1 MKYSR
6 LGPFACP
13 SIVVDLSI
21 LYLSIVV
28 IVLFTA
34 PGWAQ
39 KGEGYGDMATPQV
52 RSDKL
57 GMPEHLRNYVVG
69 GKLRLSLQDAVVLT
83 LENNS
88 FVRIQET
95 QVELSKF
102 SLLGAHS
109 PFDPVVSAL
118 YNGTN
123 ATSPPLSNIQETG
136 VVIPAKSITKF
147 ADLNYSE
154 TFETGTNIQA
164 GLSSNRSSFTS
175 SPDSTDIFNPSVS
188 STLNFQF
195 TQPLLRN
202 GWLFANRAPL
212 VIARRNLEQSRAN
225 FAAEVS
231 NNILQAVGQYWAVV
245 EAHGNLEVARAS
257 QDAAEATYKRDKR
270 ALELGAL
277 PPLDIYR
284 SESQVAS
291 QRVAVIQSEYA
302 LKQAE
307 DALRMTIG
315 TDLDPYFQAL
325 DLELTEKP
333 EPEGELRTIDTAAA
347 LQQALTKRPEFDAT
361 RAALENDQTRIR
373 LAHNHLLPELDLTG
387 SYASNGL
394 GGTQFTGAGQKL
406 TSSSVNQLFGFGYP
420 TYYAQLSVSLPLK
433 NRAAKAEMGG
443 ALVSRRSDL
452 YSERQLKEQVM
463 LDVSNAVH
471 QLEQAKLSI
480 AAGKEAVD
488 FAKKT
493 MAAEQRKYELGQGTI
508 FLVLEAQTELAAA
521 EQSLLQAEV
530 GYQLAAAGVDH
541 ATGELLEPYH
551 VQIAELTR

>member
-6 LGPFACP
+6 LG
-13 SIVVDLSI
+13 LSCF
-21 LYLSIVV
+21 LF
-28 IVLFTA
+28 VLFA
-34 PGWAQ
+34 LPAVAQ
-39 KGEGYGDMATPQV
+39 KREGFGDLATPQV
-52 RSDKL
+52 RSNKL
-57 GMPEHLRNYVVG
+57 PPPEHLRNYVVD
-69 GKLRLSLQDAVVLT
+69 GKLKLSLQDAVVLT

-95 QVELSKF
+95 QVEFSKF

-118 YNGTN
+118 YNVNSTSSPPSTTLQGTGGASTTFNSTTQN
-123 ATSPPLSNIQETG
+123 AT
-136 VVIPAKSITKF
+136 F
-147 ADLNYSE
+147 NYSQ
-154 TFETGTNIQA
+154 TFETGTNLQ
-164 GLSSNRSSFTS
+164 GSLGSSNNFTNNSFNF
-175 SPDSTDIFNPSVS
+175 FNPFIT
-188 STLNFQF
+188 STLNFQV

-202 GWLFANRAPL
+202 GWRFPNQAPL

-225 FAAEVS
+225 FSAEVS
-231 NNILQAVGQYWAVV
+231 NNILLAVGQYWAVV
-245 EAHGNLEVARAS
+245 EARGNLDVAKS
-257 QDAAEATYKRDKR
+257 SMDAAEATYKRDKR

-284 SESQVAS
+284 SESQVATR
-291 QRVAVIQSEYA
+291 RVQVIQSEYS

-315 TDLDPYFQAL
+315 TGQDPYFQAL
-325 DLELTEKP
+325 DLDLTEKP
-333 EPEGELRTIDTAAA
+333 EPEGELRTIDTAAT

-361 RAALENDQTRIR
+361 RAALAIDDTRIK
-373 LAHNHLLPELDLTG
+373 LAHNRLLPELDLTAAY
-387 SYASNGL
+387 SSNGL
-394 GGTQFTGAGQKL
+394 GGTQFTTTGQKM
-406 TSSSVNQLFGFGYP
+406 TSSSLNQLFGFNYP

-433 NRAAKAEMGG
+433 NRGAKAELGS

-452 YSERQLKEQVM
+452 YGERQLREQVL

-488 FAKKT
+488 LAKKS

-521 EQSLLQAEV
+521 QQSLLQAEV
-530 GYQLAAAGVDH
+530 GYQVAVAGVDH
-541 ATGELLEPYH
+541 ATGGLLEPYH
-551 VQIAELTR
+551 VQIADLMR